1 MKKIE
6 LLSPAG
12 DFECLKAAIQNGANA
27 VYLGTDSFNARM
39 SANNF
44 DTENLKEAVN
54 YAHLRNVKINLTLN
68 TLIKNEEFS
77 DALQIA
83 KNAAEIGVDA
93 IIVQDLGLAKK
104 IIELF
109 PSIEVHA
116 STQLTSHNLESVKKL
131 EAIGFKRVVLS
142 RELNIDEIR
151 HICNNT
157 NIEIEVFIH
166 GALCISYSGQCLLS
180 SMIGSRSG
188 NRGRC
193 AQACRLPYE
202 LLENDKV
209 IDKGYLLSPKDL
221 CSIDYLKDLIDAGV
235 ASFKIEGRM
244 KKPEYVAIVT
254 SIYRKYINNI
264 LETGFSENLSNN
276 DYNDLLQVF
285 NRGGFSSGHI
295 SSNPNQNLV
304 FKEKQ
309 NNMGIYL
316 GKVYDYNKNK
326 GYVKLQIEN
335 SNLEI
340 GDSVSINDC
349 VYHVSEL
356 LINDKNVKTSSIS
369 DKITIGRMKG
379 NNIRKNSKI
388 YKIESKSLNYKALQ
402 TFSNVENIKT
412 KLEGKI
418 IVHKNSPITLEVKTI
433 TDKDSFLYNISTKII
448 SDVYPINA
456 INSPITKERIISQLS
471 KTGNTEFEFE
481 NISVDLEDNL
491 YISPISCLNDLRRLA
506 ISDIENKVIQKF
518 SEDYSSINTEEII
531 ENNNHRNCENKK
543 ISVLLNILNEDF
555 NYINLTNIDKLY
567 IPIKYFLDD
576 KFANILLDITNKFKT
591 YIFFPIITR
600 DTFLSLIKNN
610 IDKILSSFN
619 ISGFIVSNIGQL
631 NIISKFNLPII
642 SNYSFNLFNNYT
654 EKELKK
660 LDISTFTISPE
671 SDKPLILSLLQNK
684 VLESELI
691 VYGYTPVMNSNY
703 CLIGNSNRCY
713 KDCDKK
719 CTKNNKYYLKDRM
732 GFNFRVIPDNMQ
744 TVTTIYNSKILSIL
758 PSDFNS
764 ENLRIDILDED
775 IKQINNII
783 ETVKSGNRL
792 EGNIYTNGN
801 LYRNI

>member
-109 PSIEVHA
+109 PNIEVHA

>member
-109 PSIEVHA
+109 PNIEVHA

-209 IDKGYLLSPKDL
+209 IDKGYLLIPKDL

-619 ISGFIVSNIGQL
+619 ISGFVVSNIGQL

>member
-109 PSIEVHA
+109 PNIEVHA

-619 ISGFIVSNIGQL
+619 ISGFVVSNIGQL

>member
-109 PSIEVHA
+109 PNIEVHA

-433 TDKDSFLYNISTKII
+433 TDKDSFLYTISTKII

-619 ISGFIVSNIGQL
+619 ISGFVVSNIGQL

>member
-1 MKKIE
+1 
-6 LLSPAG
+6 
-12 DFECLKAAIQNGANA
+12 
-27 VYLGTDSFNARM
+27 
-39 SANNF
+39 
-44 DTENLKEAVN
+44 
-54 YAHLRNVKINLTLN
+54 
-68 TLIKNEEFS
+68 
-77 DALQIA
+77 
-83 KNAAEIGVDA
+83 
-93 IIVQDLGLAKK
+93 
-104 IIELF
+104 
-109 PSIEVHA
+109 
-116 STQLTSHNLESVKKL
+116 
-131 EAIGFKRVVLS
+131 
-142 RELNIDEIR
+142 
-151 HICNNT
+151 
-157 NIEIEVFIH
+157 
-166 GALCISYSGQCLLS
+166 
-180 SMIGSRSG
+180 MIGSRSG

-309 NNMGIYL
+309 NNIGIYL

-448 SDVYPINA
+448 SDVYTINA
-456 INSPITKERIISQLS
+456 INYHI
-471 KTGNTEFEFE
+471 
-481 NISVDLEDNL
+481 
-491 YISPISCLNDLRRLA
+491 
-506 ISDIENKVIQKF
+506 
-518 SEDYSSINTEEII
+518 
-531 ENNNHRNCENKK
+531 KK
-543 ISVLLNILNEDF
+543 
-555 NYINLTNIDKLY
+555 
-567 IPIKYFLDD
+567 
-576 KFANILLDITNKFKT
+576 
-591 YIFFPIITR
+591 
-600 DTFLSLIKNN
+600 
-610 IDKILSSFN
+610 
-619 ISGFIVSNIGQL
+619 
-631 NIISKFNLPII
+631 
-642 SNYSFNLFNNYT
+642 
-654 EKELKK
+654 
-660 LDISTFTISPE
+660 
-671 SDKPLILSLLQNK
+671 
-684 VLESELI
+684 
-691 VYGYTPVMNSNY
+691 
-703 CLIGNSNRCY
+703 
-713 KDCDKK
+713 
-719 CTKNNKYYLKDRM
+719 
-732 GFNFRVIPDNMQ
+732 
-744 TVTTIYNSKILSIL
+744 
-758 PSDFNS
+758 
-764 ENLRIDILDED
+764 
-775 IKQINNII
+775 
-783 ETVKSGNRL
+783 
-792 EGNIYTNGN
+792 
-801 LYRNI
+801 

>member
-109 PSIEVHA
+109 PNIEVHA

-481 NISVDLEDNL
+481 NISVGLEDNL

>member
-1 MKKIE
+1 
-6 LLSPAG
+6 
-12 DFECLKAAIQNGANA
+12 
-27 VYLGTDSFNARM
+27 
-39 SANNF
+39 
-44 DTENLKEAVN
+44 
-54 YAHLRNVKINLTLN
+54 
-68 TLIKNEEFS
+68 
-77 DALQIA
+77 
-83 KNAAEIGVDA
+83 
-93 IIVQDLGLAKK
+93 
-104 IIELF
+104 
-109 PSIEVHA
+109 
-116 STQLTSHNLESVKKL
+116 
-131 EAIGFKRVVLS
+131 
-142 RELNIDEIR
+142 
-151 HICNNT
+151 
-157 NIEIEVFIH
+157 
-166 GALCISYSGQCLLS
+166 
-180 SMIGSRSG
+180 MIGSRSG

-209 IDKGYLLSPKDL
+209 IDKGYLLIPKDL

-619 ISGFIVSNIGQL
+619 ISGFVVSNIGQL

>member
-12 DFECLKAAIQNGANA
+12 NFECLKAAIQNGANA

-44 DTENLKEAVN
+44 NKENLKEAVN

-68 TLIKNEEFS
+68 TLIKNEEFL

-83 KNAAEIGVDA
+83 KNAAEIGIDA

-109 PSIEVHA
+109 PNIEVHA
-116 STQLTSHNLESVKKL
+116 STQLTCHNLKSAKKL
-131 EAIGFKRVVLS
+131 EDIGFKRVVLS

-188 NRGRC
+188 NRGTC

-221 CSIDYLKDLIDAGV
+221 CSIDSLKDLIDAGV
-235 ASFKIEGRM
+235 TSFKIEGRM
-244 KKPEYVAIVT
+244 KKPEYVATVT
-254 SIYRKYINNI
+254 SIYRKYINKI
-264 LETGFSENLSNN
+264 LETGCNEPLSNT
-276 DYNDLLQVF
+276 DYNDLMQVF
-285 NRGGFSSGHI
+285 NRGGFSLGHI
-295 SSNPNQNLV
+295 SSKPNQNLI

-326 GYVKLQIEN
+326 GYIKLQIEN

-340 GDSVSINDC
+340 GDSVSINNC
-349 VYHVSEL
+349 TYHVSEL
-356 LINDKNVKTSSIS
+356 LIDDKNVRIANLF

-388 YKIESKSLNYKALQ
+388 YKIESKALTSKAMQ

-418 IVHKNSPITLEVKTI
+418 IIHKDSPITLEVKTI
-433 TDKDSFLYNISTKII
+433 TDKDNFLYNISTKIV
-448 SDVYPINA
+448 SDIYPTNA

-481 NISVDLEDNL
+481 NIFVDLENNL

-506 ISDIENKVIQKF
+506 ISDIENKVIEKF
-518 SEDYSSINTEEII
+518 SVDYSSINTEELI
-531 ENNNHRNCENKK
+531 ENNKTKNNENKK
-543 ISVLLNILNEDF
+543 ISVLLNILDKDF
-555 NYINLTNIDKLY
+555 NYINLNDIDKLY

-576 KFANILLDITNKFKT
+576 NFSNILLDITNKFKT

-600 DTFLSLIKNN
+600 DTFFNLIKND
-610 IDKILSSFN
+610 IEKIMTKFD
-619 ISGFIVSNIGQL
+619 ISGFVISNIGQL
-631 NIISKFNLPII
+631 DIISKFNLPIV
-642 SNYSFNLFNNYT
+642 SNYSFNVFNNYT

-660 LDISTFTISPE
+660 LNINTFTISPE
-671 SDKPLILSLLQNK
+671 SDKPLILSLLEHNI
-684 VLESELI
+684 LESELI

-703 CLIGNSNRCY
+703 CLLGNSNRCY
-713 KDCDKK
+713 KDCDRK
-719 CTKNNKYYLKDRM
+719 CTNNNKYYLKDRM
-732 GFNFRVIPDNMQ
+732 GFNFRVIPDNIQ

-764 ENLRIDILDED
+764 ENLRIDILDEN
-775 IKQINNII
+775 IEQINNIVHTI
-783 ETVKSGNRL
+783 KSGNRL

>member
-27 VYLGTDSFNARM
+27 VYLGINSFNARM

-44 DTENLKEAVN
+44 NKENLKEAVN

-68 TLIKNEEFS
+68 TLIKNEEFL

-83 KNAAEIGVDA
+83 KNAAEIGIDA

-109 PSIEVHA
+109 PNIEVHA

-131 EAIGFKRVVLS
+131 EDIGFKRAVLS

-157 NIEIEVFIH
+157 NIEVEVFIH

-188 NRGRC
+188 NRGTC

-221 CSIDYLKDLIDAGV
+221 CSIDSLKDLIDAGV
-235 ASFKIEGRM
+235 TSFKIEGRM
-244 KKPEYVAIVT
+244 KKPEYVATVT
-254 SIYRKYINNI
+254 SIYRKYINKI
-264 LETGFSENLSNN
+264 LETGCNEPLSNT
-276 DYNDLLQVF
+276 DYNDLMQVF
-285 NRGGFSSGHI
+285 NRGGFSLGHI
-295 SSNPNQNLV
+295 SSKPNQNLI

-326 GYVKLQIEN
+326 GYIKLQIEN

-349 VYHVSEL
+349 IYHVSEL
-356 LINDKNVKTSSIS
+356 LIDDKNVRIANLF

-388 YKIESKSLNYKALQ
+388 YKIESKSLTSKAMQ

-418 IVHKNSPITLEVKTI
+418 IIHKDSPITLEVKTI
-433 TDKDSFLYNISTKII
+433 TDKDNFLYNISTKIV
-448 SDVYPINA
+448 SDIYPTNA

-481 NISVDLEDNL
+481 NIFVDLENNL

-506 ISDIENKVIQKF
+506 ISDIENKVIEKF
-518 SEDYSSINTEEII
+518 SVDYSSINTEELI
-531 ENNNHRNCENKK
+531 ENNKTKNNENKK
-543 ISVLLNILNEDF
+543 ISVLLNILDKDF
-555 NYINLTNIDKLY
+555 NYINLNDIDKLY

-576 KFANILLDITNKFKT
+576 NFSNILLDITNKFKT

-600 DTFLSLIKNN
+600 DTFFNLIKND
-610 IDKILSSFN
+610 IEKIMTKFD
-619 ISGFIVSNIGQL
+619 ISGFVISNIGQL
-631 NIISKFNLPII
+631 DIISKFNLPIV
-642 SNYSFNLFNNYT
+642 SNYSFNVFNNYT

-660 LDISTFTISPE
+660 LNINTFTISPE
-671 SDKPLILSLLQNK
+671 SDKPLILSLLEHNI
-684 VLESELI
+684 LESELI

-703 CLIGNSNRCY
+703 CLLGNSNRCY
-713 KDCDKK
+713 KDCDRK
-719 CTKNNKYYLKDRM
+719 CTNNNKYYLKDRM
-732 GFNFRVIPDNMQ
+732 GFNFRVIPDNIQ

-764 ENLRIDILDED
+764 ENLRIDILDEN
-775 IKQINNII
+775 IEQINNIVYTI
-783 ETVKSGNRL
+783 KSGNRL